1 MQTGNEYCATDT
13 LAQGFRIG
21 ALRGAPTAEIQRL
34 LAAFAERRRREGLRV
49 AGVIQAVVCA
59 QEAIAGSVV
68 LRDLING
75 STFPVFQNL
84 GRNSSAC
91 SLDPGGITAACQSVL
106 NAIDGGAGLVVLSKF
121 GKLEEAGG
129 GLLDAFAAAAEAGIP
144 CVTGVAPAF
153 AAPFL
158 AFTGGFTEWIGAS
171 AREMDR
177 WWTEACPVCEELKTL
192 G

>member
-1 MQTGNEYCATDT
+1 MRTGNERLATDA

-49 AGVIQAVVCA
+49 AGVIQTAASAPESV
-59 QEAIAGSVV
+59 AGDVI
-68 LRDLING
+68 LRDLVNG

-91 SLDPGGITAACQSVL
+91 SIDPSGIAAACQSVL
-106 NAIDGGAGLVVLSKF
+106 NAIDGGTGLVVLSKF

-129 GLLDAFAAAAEAGIP
+129 GLLDGFAAAAEAGIP
-144 CVTGVAPAF
+144 CVTSVAPAF
-153 AAPFL
+153 ATSFL
-158 AFTGGFTEWIGAS
+158 AFAGGFAEWIGAS
-171 AREMDR
+171 TGEMDR
-177 WWTEACPVCEELKTL
+177 WWTKAYPVCEELKTL